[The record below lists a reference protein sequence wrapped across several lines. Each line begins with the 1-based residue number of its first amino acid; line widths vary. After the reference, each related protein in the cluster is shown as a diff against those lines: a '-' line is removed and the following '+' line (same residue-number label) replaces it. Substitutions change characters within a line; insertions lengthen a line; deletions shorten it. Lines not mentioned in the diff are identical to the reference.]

1 MVYEIVNVLV
11 KDRGLMP
18 TIGAQ
23 FLIQAFFSSVM
34 LSTVLSASISNFVQ
48 RGKEQSNEGWVGNT
62 SKSAG
67 NGQHL
72 MLEPALRLGQLKC

>member
-1 MVYEIVNVLV
+1 MVNVFV
-11 KDRGLMP
+11 EDGGLMP

-23 FLIQAFFSSVM
+23 FLIQALFSSVM
-34 LSTVLSASISNFVQ
+34 LSTVLSASVSNFVQ
-48 RGKEQSNEGWVGNT
+48 SGKEQSDESWVGNT